1 MKDFEAFIKTYSTRD
16 FIYFFSQKSVE
27 IYREHIYGDE
37 TTFGCSMTFPL
48 EYFQYGFYYR
58 TGNVM
63 LLAWDIPNMAY
74 LSIINANDYRKNV
87 MTEEMVGIGV
97 NLYREYEN
105 KHSGSEYLKNAGLP
119 DIHKFVMGMSYEQF
133 KYRNPEWIYQN
144 FNRNYHILI
153 GSSNI
158 NRNKLVDANMITKE
172 LFELTV
178 EETLAVEWTV
188 LWLCYNCPAP
198 LSLSEKKY
206 RKKDERILTKNN
218 IERIIDY
225 YSVTYEQVRKSPL
238 GKQIFYSKPFVIT
251 QKKREKLAVSIYL
264 VQMML
269 ADGLYWLIRDYY
281 HNNQKGQIFVNAF
294 GGMFED
300 YFEELVR
307 EYLKN
312 DSWHKIPENK
322 KKSADYYVEFDKAI
336 FLFEL
341 KSGTLGIGAKQQTPD
356 VAQINIF
363 YRRNIEKAYKQL
375 KNSEIEYK
383 GDKPVIKI
391 FLLYESMPSNT
402 QMIISSLP
410 ELFEGDSNCYVMTIE
425 ELEIFLTTYKMDRVK
440 FDNIVSKLIKNENGT
455 RHYNSVFEVLRENQA
470 LENMQFTGEKD
481 YFEKIVCS
489 YIGEYTE

>member
-1 MKDFEAFIKTYSTRD
+1 MALKNLIGHKSKEETLKDFEAFIKTYSTRD

-178 EETLAVEWTV
+178 EENLAVEWTV

-264 VQMML
+264 VQNTTR
-269 ADGLYWLIRDYY
+269 G
-281 HNNQKGQIFVNAF
+281 
-294 GGMFED
+294 
-300 YFEELVR
+300 
-307 EYLKN
+307 
-312 DSWHKIPENK
+312 
-322 KKSADYYVEFDKAI
+322 
-336 FLFEL
+336 
-341 KSGTLGIGAKQQTPD
+341 QTP
-356 VAQINIF
+356 
-363 YRRNIEKAYKQL
+363 
-375 KNSEIEYK
+375 
-383 GDKPVIKI
+383 
-391 FLLYESMPSNT
+391 
-402 QMIISSLP
+402 
-410 ELFEGDSNCYVMTIE
+410 
-425 ELEIFLTTYKMDRVK
+425 
-440 FDNIVSKLIKNENGT
+440 
-455 RHYNSVFEVLRENQA
+455 
-470 LENMQFTGEKD
+470 
-481 YFEKIVCS
+481 
-489 YIGEYTE
+489 